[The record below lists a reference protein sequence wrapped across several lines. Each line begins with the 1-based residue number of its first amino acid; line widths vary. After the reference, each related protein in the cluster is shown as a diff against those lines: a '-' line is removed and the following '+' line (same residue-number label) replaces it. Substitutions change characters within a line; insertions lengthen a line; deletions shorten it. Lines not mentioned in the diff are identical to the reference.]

1 MKYRLRLTFSTIKS
15 KIQIQN
21 LPDII
26 HRNKYHISHSASLD
40 SSVECFTFSL
50 RMTTTTF
57 DGTPEIL
64 TLCSEWHRDVYILLV
79 PKVLFGNVLKS
90 ETQFRTKQSFYDK
103 CVPKQSLGTRKLLN
117 LSQSLTDTN
126 IQTYSSFCACLAWIL
141 LFAPFGH
148 SLRMTSGLG
157 FCWIPDFAGI
167 YP

>member
-15 KIQIQN
+15 KIQIQI
-21 LPDII
+21 LPDTT
-26 HRNKYHISHSASLD
+26 HRNKFHNFSPASLD

-103 CVPKQSLGTRKLLN
+103 CVPKQSLGTREQSFYDKCVPK
-117 LSQSLTDTN
+117 QSLGTSENDDAL
-126 IQTYSSFCACLAWIL
+126 SC
-141 LFAPFGH
+141 H
-148 SLRMTSGLG
+148 SRESGNPVLSMDQA
-157 FCWIPDFAGI
+157 FI
-167 YP
+167 